1 MLRLSRIKLLIVL
14 MLVLSSLVYGSFE
27 IDSTVCDDDDYGITE
42 DSKLTSDVTCSF
54 WFSEDNIELDC
65 DENEITTFHSDYGI
79 TINEDDNIIRL
90 LKALENEIL
99 CNFRILICYD
109 SDDDK
114 TLKQIKNNKVID
126 KELLFIKN
134 PKQGPNSA
142 IIQGINAS
150 QAEIILVYM
159 ADDFENIKIINNMI
173 KLIEQGYDLVIP
185 SRFIRGGKMIGGKK
199 IKKKITII
207 GSYLI
212 YYVAGVPYKDCTNA
226 FKMFSRNLKEKI
238 NLDSTTGFTYALELT
253 AKAYFLK
260 LKITEIPSIWIETK
274 NRKSSFKIFKWLPY
288 YIYWL
293 IYSLVNSYIFKI
305 KK

>member
-1 MLRLSRIKLLIVL
+1 M
-14 MLVLSSLVYGSFE
+14 
-27 IDSTVCDDDDYGITE
+27 
-42 DSKLTSDVTCSF
+42 SKLDIIIPV
-54 WFSEDNIELDC
+54 
-65 DENEITTFHSDYGI
+65 Y
-79 TINEDDNIIRL
+79 NEDENIIRL
-90 LKALENEIL
+90 LKALENKIL

-109 SDDDK
+109 SDNDK
-114 TLKQIKNNKVID
+114 TLKIIKNNRVID

-142 IIQGINAS
+142 IIQGIDVS

-173 KLIEQGYDLVIP
+173 KLIEQGNDLVIP
-185 SRFIRGGKMIGGKK
+185 SRFIPGGKMIGEKK

-212 YYVAGVPYKDCTNA
+212 YYVAGIPYKDCTNA
-226 FKMFSRNLKEKI
+226 FKMFSKNLKEKI
-238 NLDSTTGFTYALELT
+238 NLDSTMGFTFALELT

-260 LKITEIPSIWIETK
+260 LKITEIPSIWVENK

-305 KK
+305 KNFSKESF

>member
-1 MLRLSRIKLLIVL
+1 M
-14 MLVLSSLVYGSFE
+14 
-27 IDSTVCDDDDYGITE
+27 
-42 DSKLTSDVTCSF
+42 SKLDIIIPV
-54 WFSEDNIELDC
+54 
-65 DENEITTFHSDYGI
+65 Y
-79 TINEDDNIIRL
+79 NEDDNIIRL

-185 SRFIRGGKMIGGKK
+185 SRFIRGGEMIGGKK

-212 YYVAGVPYKDCTNA
+212 YYVAGIPYKDCTNA
-226 FKMFSRNLKEKI
+226 FKMFSKNLKEKI
-238 NLDSTTGFTYALELT
+238 NLDSTMGFTFALELT

-274 NRKSSFKIFKWLPY
+274 NRKSSFKVFRWLPY